1 MSVLDKTVQVI
12 DVLGRASGPM
22 RLGTVAERVA
32 MPKSSAHRLLAEL
45 TVLGLVRRAGE
56 GGEYALGYRLVQWG
70 QLADR
75 SVGLRPVAE
84 PVMTELRDDIRESV
98 HLYVPQEH
106 HRVCVLSVEGPHTLR
121 PVAVLGSPMPLGY
134 GAAGKLLLA
143 HAEERVLAATRRDIP
158 EHRGRSLPTREELA
172 RIREAGVAVSVGE
185 MEDGLTAIA
194 TPVRA
199 PGGGVFA
206 ALAAASVTT
215 RMPADR
221 HPEIQTKLVEAAA
234 RIGAALAG

>member
-22 RLGTVAERVA
+22 RLGTVAEHLA

-45 TVLGLVRRAGE
+45 AQLGLVRRAGE
-56 GGEYALGYRLVQWG
+56 GEYALGYRLVQWG
-70 QLADR
+70 HLADR
-75 SVGLRPVAE
+75 SVGLRSLAE
-84 PVMTELRDDIRESV
+84 PVMTELRDEIRESV
-98 HLYVPQEH
+98 HLYVRQDH

-143 HAEERVLAATRRDIP
+143 HADERVLTAVERDLP
-158 EHRGRSLPTREELA
+158 EHRGRTLPSREDLA
-172 RIREAGVAVSVGE
+172 AVRDAGLAVSVGE
-185 MEDGLTAIA
+185 MEDGLTALA

-206 ALAAASVTT
+206 ALAIAGVTT
-215 RMPADR
+215 RMPAER
-221 HPEIQTKLVEAAA
+221 HAEVAGRLAEAAE
-234 RIGAALAG
+234 RISAAIGG

>member
-22 RLGTVAERVA
+22 RLGAVAEHVA

-45 TVLGLVRRAGE
+45 AQLGLVRRAGE
-56 GGEYALGYRLVQWG
+56 GEYALGYRLVQWG
-70 QLADR
+70 HLADR
-75 SVGLRPVAE
+75 SVGLRSLAE
-84 PVMTELRDDIRESV
+84 PVMTELRDDVRESV
-98 HLYVPQEH
+98 HLYVRQDN

-143 HAEERVLAATRRDIP
+143 HADERVQLAVERELP
-158 EHRGRSLPTREELA
+158 EHRGRTLPTREELA
-172 RIREAGVAVSVGE
+172 AIRDRGVSVSIGE
-185 MEDGLTAIA
+185 MEDGLTAVA

-206 ALAAASVTT
+206 ALAVASVTT
-215 RMPADR
+215 RMPVERHSEIVTRLAD
-221 HPEIQTKLVEAAA
+221 AAG
-234 RIGAALAG
+234 RISVAIGG